1 MPSIFTKIL
10 AGTLPGHYVW
20 KDEACF
26 AIMTIQPIRTGH
38 LILIPNEEVNHWD
51 DVPPATAAHMMLVAQ
66 KIAKGIK
73 AVIPCKRVGVTVIGL
88 EVPHAHVHLMPID
101 NLLDMDFKLARM
113 LPQEEL
119 AATAANIRGALAK
132 LGHQH
137 GVLEKAP

>member
-1 MPSIFTKIL
+1 MSSIFTKIL
-10 AGTLPGHYVW
+10 SGSLPGHYVW
-20 KDEACF
+20 KDDLCF
-26 AIMTIQPIRTGH
+26 AIMTIQPIRAGH
-38 LILIPNEEVNHWD
+38 LIVIPNEEVNHWD
-51 DVPPATAAHMMLVAQ
+51 DVPPSTAAHMMVVAQ

-119 AATAANIRGALAK
+119 AATAASIRAALAA

-137 GVLEKAP
+137 GVF